1 MLGSQPRRAA
11 EQAPLSSL
19 PLLEGGHRNHGQPL
33 RLLQPDP
40 RAGRARARASG
51 GQRVGFQREPL
62 GTSVERAD
70 AAASHGPGAPAARP
84 PPRLQLPPPPT
95 QRGWGRGERHAGHR
109 PRSDSRDTA
118 RPPQKPPDRHHCAPS
133 PRPPPKAQPKEGCL
147 LASQEFPSQGRG
159 LALGLFLPDGP
170 KPSPAQLLALLT
182 VSCFRGLSECRAL
195 ARRHCGHSSG
205 QHPEVR
211 SRPHPPD
218 PQLHGENLR
227 QGDSCHVK
235 CKMPPI

>member
-1 MLGSQPRRAA
+1 MSGGGRWRGKEVCAPFWPLAA
-11 EQAPLSSL
+11 SSSL

-40 RAGRARARASG
+40 GGAARARASG

-95 QRGWGRGERHAGHR
+95 QRGWGRGERHVGHR

-118 RPPQKPPDRHHCAPS
+118 RPPQEPPDRHHFAPA
-133 PRPPPKAQPKEGCL
+133 PRPPPPYEGPAKGGMC
-147 LASQEFPSQGRG
+147 ARIPGVPITGKRP
-159 LALGLFLPDGP
+159 ALGLFLPDWP
-170 KPSPAQLLALLT
+170 KPSPAPLLALLT
-182 VSCFRGLSECRAL
+182 VSCFSGLSEWRAF
-195 ARRHCGHSSG
+195 ARRH
-205 QHPEVR
+205 
-211 SRPHPPD
+211 
-218 PQLHGENLR
+218 
-227 QGDSCHVK
+227 
-235 CKMPPI
+235 

>member
-1 MLGSQPRRAA
+1 MLGSRPPRAGGGA
-11 EQAPLSSL
+11 SSSPLS
-19 PLLEGGHRNHGQPL
+19 PAAGGRASNHGQPL

-95 QRGWGRGERHAGHR
+95 QRGWGRGERHVGHR

-118 RPPQKPPDRHHCAPS
+118 RPPQKPPDRHHFAPAHPPSEGPAKGGMFARIPGVSITGKRPS
-133 PRPPPKAQPKEGCL
+133 PRP
-147 LASQEFPSQGRG
+147 FPAG
-159 LALGLFLPDGP
+159 LAETL
-170 KPSPAQLLALLT
+170 PSPTARPPNGFLLQRPLRMEVIREAALRPFIWPT
-182 VSCFRGLSECRAL
+182 PRGAVQ
-195 ARRHCGHSSG
+195 A
-205 QHPEVR
+205 
-211 SRPHPPD
+211 PP
-218 PQLHGENLR
+218 
-227 QGDSCHVK
+227 S
-235 CKMPPI
+235 